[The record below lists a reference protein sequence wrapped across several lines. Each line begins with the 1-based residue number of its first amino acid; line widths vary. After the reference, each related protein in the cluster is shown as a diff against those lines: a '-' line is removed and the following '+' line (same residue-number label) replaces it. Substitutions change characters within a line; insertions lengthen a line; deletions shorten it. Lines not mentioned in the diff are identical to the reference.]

1 MKLSARN
8 VLKGTVIE
16 VTKGAVNAIVRIDI
30 GGAVVSSSITRFRI
44 RPTTSGPAFAMK
56 GVSRNPPSAQ
66 VSPKLR
72 AEKVV
77 GDRSSA
83 P

>member
-30 GGAVVSSSITRFRI
+30 GGAVVSSSITI
-44 RPTTSGPAFAMK
+44 
-56 GVSRNPPSAQ
+56 SA
-66 VSPKLR
+66 VEELGL
-72 AEKVV
+72 KVGEEAYAV
-77 GDRSSA
+77 IKASDVMIGRD
-83 P
+83 